1 MLNPIKLRHI
11 RDYSLRDLLLVGIP
25 LLLLIIAG
33 FWGASR
39 FIKPA
44 PPDTLI
50 LSSGGEGG
58 AYQRFA
64 VSYKDA
70 LARYGVNL
78 IEKPSAGSTENLQ
91 RLRDPGFAV
100 DAAFVQGG
108 TARLQEGD
116 ALYSLGGLY
125 HEPLWIFHR
134 GDLTRGRSGEA
145 EGVAR
150 LKGKRVAIGAPG
162 SGANHLAREILQA
175 HQMDEKSI
183 TLVEQG
189 GLGLGQALVAKKI
202 DAAFVVGPATSA
214 AIWSL
219 LTTPGV
225 RLMSLTHADAYTRRF
240 PYLSKVVLPRG
251 AIDLEADIP
260 AEDITLVAPTA
271 TLVVREDTHPVLV
284 GLLMQVL
291 AEVHGTPGAFHRP
304 GEFPSPA
311 GADFPL
317 SPEAERYYKSGKPF
331 LQRYLP
337 FWVAVQIDRLVV
349 MLIPLLALLVPL
361 VKIAPTLYGWRVR
374 SRIFR
379 RYGELKVLEAEVED
393 QPGKHSREEWLARLD
408 ALEAAI
414 NRVQTPL
421 AFSDVL
427 YNLRS
432 HVLIARQNI
441 LKRLEPLPPNAAP

>member
-1 MLNPIKLRHI
+1 MLKPSKLRHI
-11 RDYSLRDLLLVGIP
+11 RDYSLRDILLVGIP

-64 VSYKDA
+64 VAYKDA
-70 LARYGVNL
+70 LARYGVRL

-116 ALYSLGGLY
+116 ALYSLGSLY
-125 HEPLWIFHR
+125 YEPLWVFHR
-134 GDLTRGRSGEA
+134 ADLPRGKSGA
-145 EGVAR
+145 AAGVAW

-162 SGANHLAREILQA
+162 SGANYLAREILQA
-175 HQMDEKSI
+175 HQMDEKNV

-189 GLGLGQALVAKKI
+189 GLGLGQSLAEKKI
-202 DAAFVVGPATSA
+202 DAVFIVGPAKSA
-214 AIWSL
+214 VIWTL
-219 LTTPGV
+219 LNTPGV
-225 RLMSLTHADAYTRRF
+225 RLMNLAHADAYTRRF
-240 PYLSKVVLPRG
+240 PYLSKVMLPRG
-251 AIDLEADIP
+251 AVDLDADVP

-291 AEVHGTPGAFHRP
+291 AEVHGEAGAFNRP
-304 GEFPSPA
+304 GDFPRPA
-311 GADFPL
+311 GTDFPL
-317 SPEAERYYKSGKPF
+317 APEAERYYKSGKPF

-337 FWVAVQIDRLVV
+337 FWVAVQLDRLVV

-361 VKIAPTLYGWRVR
+361 VKIAPALYGWRVR

-379 RYGELKVLEAEVED
+379 RYGELKLLEAEVED

-408 ALEAAI
+408 TLEAAI
-414 NRVQTPL
+414 NRIQTPL

-432 HVLIARQNI
+432 HVLLARQNV
-441 LKRLEPLPPNAAP
+441 LKRLDTFQST

>member
-11 RDYSLRDLLLVGIP
+11 RDYSLRDLLLVGLP
-25 LLLLIIAG
+25 LLVLIIAG

-44 PPDTLI
+44 PPDTLV

-64 VSYKDA
+64 VAYKDA
-70 LARYGVNL
+70 LARYGVRL

-91 RLRDPGFAV
+91 RLRDPDFAV
-100 DAAFVQGG
+100 DAAFLQGG

-116 ALYSLGGLY
+116 ALYSLGSLY
-125 HEPLWIFHR
+125 YEPLWIFHR
-134 GDLTRGRSGEA
+134 GDLPRGKGGA
-145 EGVAR
+145 PAGVAW

-162 SGANHLAREILQA
+162 SGANYLAREILQA
-175 HQMDEKSI
+175 HQMDEKNV

-189 GLGLGQALVAKKI
+189 GLGLGQALAAKKI
-202 DAAFVVGPATSA
+202 DAAFIVGPAKSA
-214 AIWSL
+214 AIWTL
-219 LTTPGV
+219 LNTPGV
-225 RLMSLTHADAYTRRF
+225 RLMNLAHADAYTRRF

-251 AIDLEADIP
+251 TIDLDADVP

-291 AEVHGTPGAFHRP
+291 AEVHSEPGAFQRP
-304 GEFPSPA
+304 GEFPRPA
-311 GADFPL
+311 GTDFPL
-317 SPEAERYYKSGKPF
+317 APEAERYYKSGKPF

-337 FWVAVQIDRLVV
+337 FWVAVQLDRLVV

-379 RYGELKVLEAEVED
+379 RYGELKLLEAEVED

-414 NRVQTPL
+414 NRIQTPL

-427 YNLRS
+427 YTLRS

-441 LKRLEPLPPNAAP
+441 LKRLEPLPPNAAS